1 MVGLG
6 PVVQAGLAIVVVT
19 RSMLTPQLRALDE
32 SSGLPPLP
40 AVELALH
47 RAARRPT
54 EPARRLAE
62 LIREQLS
69 PVASAE

>member
-1 MVGLG
+1 
-6 PVVQAGLAIVVVT
+6 
-19 RSMLTPQLRALDE
+19 LTPQLRVLDE
-32 SSGLPPLP
+32 TSGLPGLP

-62 LIREQLS
+62 LIREALS
-69 PVASAE
+69 PRESAG